1 MQTIIITGASK
12 GIGREIAW
20 ILGVEAKLQ
29 VVLVARQAADL
40 AILEKQIHERGGN
53 ALVVRADVT
62 QEADCQRV
70 VEQTLQTFGK
80 IDVIVNNA
88 GIGSFKPLETF
99 SVEEFDQMFGVNVK
113 GTFLM
118 SRAVLPYFKERKSGL
133 IISIASDVSKRTFA
147 NGSLYCATKYA
158 QDALCSALRK
168 EVRAFGIRVSTIYP
182 GITATH
188 FDQTSPQAEHKK
200 DWLNPY
206 EIAKA
211 VLYVVEAPH
220 NVVIDEMTIHPLSQ
234 DY

>member
-40 AILEKQIHERGGN
+40 EALEKQIFERGGKVL
-53 ALVVRADVT
+53 AVQADVT
-62 QEADCQRV
+62 QESDCQRV
-70 VEQTLQTFGK
+70 VDQTLKTFGK

-88 GIGSFKPLETF
+88 GIGSFKPLENF
-99 SVEEFDQMFGVNVK
+99 SVAEFDQMFGVNVK

-133 IISIASDVSKRTFA
+133 IISVASDVSKRTFA
-147 NGSLYCATKYA
+147 NGSLYCATKFA
-158 QDALCSALRK
+158 QDALCSALRR
-168 EVRAFGIRVSTIYP
+168 EVRPFGIRVSTIYP
-182 GITATH
+182 GITATN

-200 DWLNPY
+200 EWLNPY

-211 VLYVVEAPH
+211 VRYVIESPPH
-220 NVVIDEMTIHPLSQ
+220 VVIDEMTIHPLSQ